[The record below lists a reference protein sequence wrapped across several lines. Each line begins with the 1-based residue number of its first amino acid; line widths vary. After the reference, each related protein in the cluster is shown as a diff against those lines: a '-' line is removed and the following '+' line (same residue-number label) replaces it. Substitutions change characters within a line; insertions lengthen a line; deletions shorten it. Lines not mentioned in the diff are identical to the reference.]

1 MSDPQDSLR
10 IDKWL
15 WAARFFKTR
24 ALAAEA
30 VVGGKVHINGNRVKP
45 SRPVSAG
52 DELQI
57 TRGQEAFVV
66 TVNGINKHRRPASEA
81 QLLYTE
87 TEQSLEKR
95 ENDSL
100 QRKLLAQMHPTPQ
113 QRPGKRDRRHIIRFT
128 RKSRD

>member
-1 MSDPQDSLR
+1 MNDQQDSLR

-24 ALAAEA
+24 VLAAEA
-30 VVGGKVHINGNRVKP
+30 VVGGKVHINGHRVKP
-45 SRPVSAG
+45 ARPVQQG

-57 TRGQEAFVV
+57 TRGQEVYVV
-66 TVNGINKHRRPASEA
+66 TVNGINRHRRPASEA

-87 TEQSLEKR
+87 TDESLRNR
-95 ENDSL
+95 EHESL
-100 QRKLLAQMHPTPQ
+100 QRKLLSQIHPTPP

-128 RKSRD
+128 RKQRD